1 MNPPPPVSFAMPV
14 LNEEA
19 YLREAVESILGQQD
33 AVVDEVLLVLG
44 RSTDRSDEIARE
56 LADEDSRIRLLRN
69 ERDGISRS
77 INIALAEARNEIV
90 IRVDAH
96 AVLPVDYAAITVAAL
111 LEHGA
116 ANVGGRMHAEGL
128 DPFQSAVA
136 WAYNS
141 PFGLGGAIYHVGGE
155 AGPAESAYLGV
166 FLRDAVVGVGGFD
179 ESLQRG
185 EDWEMNQRLLAA
197 GHTVWFEPRV
207 DVVYRPRHTVR
218 AVLRQFH
225 ASGRWRGEII
235 RRHPT
240 LGSIRYFIPM
250 TLVMALAAS
259 AVLLLL
265 AAILGG
271 GIGAVLLALGLVSPV
286 VYGLFVGVAAAKA
299 RDKGSAVAVRVCGV
313 LPLMHLSW
321 GWGSLMGLL
330 FPVRRDNAFV
340 GR

>member
-1 MNPPPPVSFAMPV
+1 MPA

-33 AVVDEVLLVLG
+33 ATVDEVLLVLG
-44 RSTDRSDEIARE
+44 NSTDRTDEIADE
-56 LADEDSRIRLLRN
+56 LAAADARVRLLRN

-96 AVLPVDYAAITVAAL
+96 AVLPVDYAAVTVAAL
-111 LEHGA
+111 LDNGA
-116 ANVGGRMHAEGL
+116 ANVGGKMHAEGL
-128 DPFQSAVA
+128 DPMQRAVA

-179 ESLQRG
+179 ETLQRG
-185 EDWEMNQRLLAA
+185 EDWEMNQRLIAA

-207 DVVYRPRHTVR
+207 DVIYRPRHTVR
-218 AVLRQFH
+218 AVVKQFH

-250 TLVMALAAS
+250 TLVAALAAS
-259 AVLLLL
+259 VVLLLL
-265 AAILGG
+265 APILAGG
-271 GIGAVLLALGLVSPV
+271 TGAVLLTLGLVSPV
-286 VYGLFVGVAAAKA
+286 VYGAFVATAAVKA
-299 RDKGSAVAVRVCGV
+299 RDMGAATAVRVCGV

-330 FPVRRDNAFV
+330 FPVRRENAYV